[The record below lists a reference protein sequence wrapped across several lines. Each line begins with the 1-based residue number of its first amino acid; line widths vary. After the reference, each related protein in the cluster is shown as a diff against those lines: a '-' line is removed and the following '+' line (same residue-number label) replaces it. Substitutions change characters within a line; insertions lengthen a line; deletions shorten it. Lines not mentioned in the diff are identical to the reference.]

1 MLVDYVPAYSFPEA
15 NYLAT
20 KYVKQIEQGF
30 PTPALIFCLSP
41 IVLHLLQGVLLAGEA
56 AFLGAGEAAGL
67 VLVMAPGFITAVPP

>member
-41 IVLHLLQGVLLAGEA
+41 IVLQLFHGVLVAGEA
-56 AFLGAGEAAGL
+56 AFLGAGEAPGL
-67 VLVMAPGFITAVPP
+67 VSVMAPGFITAVPP